1 MNRSSDGFTVED
13 GGIRFGLVAI
23 KNIGRGFIQTMMRRR
38 EQDGPFR
45 SFQDFC
51 QRMFDCTDMNK
62 RAVENLIRSGAFDSM
77 KVRRS
82 QLIQV
87 FEKVLDSIAESRRKN
102 VEGQLDLFGMA
113 AGEDALPAETPLP
126 DIPEFTAAERM
137 FMEKETTGLYL
148 SGHPM
153 ADYRALARQAGA
165 VPIHTILEDFSAED
179 GLSGSPTA
187 RASPLRASSLPAAP
201 APPATTP
208 LMAYVTVEDEAASI
222 ELLCF
227 SRTIERCGS
236 YMQVNSPVL
245 VQGKLSIRDEAAAD
259 HVRQRLS
266 PEGGAAAPAGEPP
279 SGTGERHHLSAG
291 PRHGQPGVPA
301 YQAGDDHVRGDTPL
315 KIRLADSGKLLGA
328 KCLNH
333 PAFVQECRE
342 WLGPENGW

>member
-1 MNRSSDGFTVED
+1 MLLTSVLDNSDKVAEYIAECRDCGIELLPPDVNRSSDGFTVED
-13 GGIRFGLVAI
+13 RGIRFGLVAI

-113 AGEDALPAETPLP
+113 AGEDAPPAETPLP

-148 SGHPM
+148 SGHWPG
-153 ADYRALARQAGA
+153 RRERCLSTPFWRTF
-165 VPIHTILEDFSAED
+165 PPRT

-187 RASPLRASSLPAAP
+187 RASPLRASSPPAAP

-208 LMAYVTVEDEAASI
+208 SWPT
-222 ELLCF
+222 
-227 SRTIERCGS
+227 
-236 YMQVNSPVL
+236 
-245 VQGKLSIRDEAAAD
+245 
-259 HVRQRLS
+259 
-266 PEGGAAAPAGEPP
+266 
-279 SGTGERHHLSAG
+279 
-291 PRHGQPGVPA
+291 
-301 YQAGDDHVRGDTPL
+301 
-315 KIRLADSGKLLGA
+315 
-328 KCLNH
+328 
-333 PAFVQECRE
+333 
-342 WLGPENGW
+342 